1 MSAPVISTTTSIL
14 ACVKGQA
21 FTFQPA
27 ASNTPTSLA
36 RSAGAFPT
44 GLTLNTTTGKIS
56 GTPTEEGVF
65 VASITAT
72 NGTGTS
78 AALELA
84 FGVEILPFEGDS
96 ALQIDFDLATGILT
110 NPRGAEDSVIYLKT
124 GDRCVL
130 SIGFTR
136 DGILQELPGLAMIT
150 MGVKDIEENP
160 LILLND
166 GAVQKVGDYDT
177 TRYNILLDMLDPD
190 VKAKL
195 DAIALDNSND
205 VEAGFYAIAEIELT
219 ENVEVFAGAGPEL
232 VSRSSRHTM
241 VRMTRELIPYQIVEE
256 EE

>member
-27 ASNTPTSLA
+27 ATGSPTSWA
-36 RSAGAFPT
+36 KSAGDFPT
-44 GLTLNTTTGKIS
+44 GLSLNTTTGRIS
-56 GTPTEEGVF
+56 GIPTVEGVF
-65 VASITAT
+65 VARITAT
-72 NGTGTS
+72 NSSGTS

-96 ALQIDFDLATGILT
+96 ALQIDFDLATGLLS
-110 NPRGAEDSVIYLKT
+110 NPRSAEDSVIFLKT

-136 DGILQELPGLAMIT
+136 DGVLQELPGLAMVT
-150 MGVKDIEENP
+150 MGIKELEESP

-177 TRYNILLDMLDPD
+177 TRYNILLDLLDPE
-190 VKAKL
+190 VKAQL
-195 DAIALDNSND
+195 DGIALDNAND
-205 VEAGFYAIAEIELT
+205 IEAGFYAIAEIEMT

-241 VRMTRELIPYQIVEE
+241 IRLTRELIPYQLPDED
-256 EE
+256 